1 MIDSHSAMSQHK
13 RMLIPDPRDIPAQR
27 DQSQPSGPMAL
38 NVPPLQ
44 EENPRVKCRDCG
56 AFGHRSRSRR
66 CPIKCGPWHL
76 VPQPLETREEKENQ
90 DPHRAQA
97 LQNPGTISQAEI
109 DKNLSQHPALH
120 KDRQTPNLSLSAP
133 GKKPAQGPTH
143 PRPNPPKKPRLALCK
158 PQEESSARNDSKAS
172 STESQSQTTIKSLG
186 RREALEKRKNV
197 AGQEPS
203 TGTEQTLVHSN
214 RAASLSGRP
223 PTETQEPFA
232 SHVAGQ
238 ALRMIFTRHHGDFW
252 SSRFMT
258 MDADLP
264 SEKQTS
270 PLKTPASQGKGDGAH
285 LQPQWSVLSEDLHIS
300 TTSGDSEEE

>member
-172 STESQSQTTIKSLG
+172 STERSVPDTIKSLEEERPG
-186 RREALEKRKNV
+186 KEEEL

-203 TGTEQTLVHSN
+203 TGLNKRWCTAIELPHCLADLPLRPRSHCLPCSRPSPAHDIHKAPWDLV
-214 RAASLSGRP
+214 
-223 PTETQEPFA
+223 
-232 SHVAGQ
+232 
-238 ALRMIFTRHHGDFW
+238 
-252 SSRFMT
+252 SRFMT
-258 MDADLP
+258 MVAI
-264 SEKQTS
+264 S
-270 PLKTPASQGKGDGAH
+270 PWRRARHS
-285 LQPQWSVLSEDLHIS
+285 S
-300 TTSGDSEEE
+300 